1 MFLDL
6 KQVASQLG
14 LRYLTE
20 GDVHCSPGWLQFQ
33 CPYCQD
39 RKYHLGYNLGQGYF
53 HCWACGGRPLFQ
65 TLALL
70 LHLPEQAVREVCKA
84 YLKPDGNRLKTAQ
97 VAPGSTIS
105 LPPNTVP
112 LEEPHKRYLLSRGFD
127 LGELIKVWN
136 VQGTSW
142 WGPFT
147 WRILIP
153 IYFGG
158 RLISYTLRA
167 IDKEDNPKYWTHRK
181 GSTSTREVLFG
192 WDLLKAKKAVVV
204 EGPFDAMRLGP
215 GAVATLG
222 LGFSKEQVNLLGML
236 DSLFIIFD
244 AERGAYQRAKKMGRK
259 LAGIVETE
267 IIQLDKGDPADLE
280 QKQADNIMDELG
292 F

>member
-1 MFLDL
+1 
-6 KQVASQLG
+6 
-14 LRYLTE
+14 
-20 GDVHCSPGWLQFQ
+20 
-33 CPYCQD
+33 
-39 RKYHLGYNLGQGYF
+39 
-53 HCWACGGRPLFQ
+53 
-65 TLALL
+65 
-70 LHLPEQAVREVCKA
+70 
-84 YLKPDGNRLKTAQ
+84 
-97 VAPGSTIS
+97 
-105 LPPNTVP
+105 
-112 LEEPHKRYLLSRGFD
+112 LLSRGFD